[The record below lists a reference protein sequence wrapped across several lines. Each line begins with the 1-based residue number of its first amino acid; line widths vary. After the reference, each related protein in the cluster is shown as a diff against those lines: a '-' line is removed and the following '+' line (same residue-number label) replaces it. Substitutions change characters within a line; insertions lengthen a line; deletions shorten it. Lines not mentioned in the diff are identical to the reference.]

1 MEQLGAIRSVRD
13 DVVTVSG
20 PAEGLHASDAALD
33 CGNSGTT
40 MRLLAGLV
48 SAVAGE
54 HELVG
59 DASLSQRPMDRIAE
73 PLALMGASVLGR
85 GPRLCAPLHV
95 VGTKDLRGIRYDVPM
110 ASAQVKSA
118 ILFAALGASAPTTV
132 VEHVRTRPT
141 TEEMFSRAG
150 VALESVES
158 GQGRS
163 VTIWPGRPLARNW
176 LVPGDPSQ
184 AAFFAVLGCVH
195 PDADL
200 EVLDIDSARERVGF
214 LGVLQRMGATMTLQS
229 RGATTSLTVRSSALS
244 ATEVHASEI
253 PSVDEV
259 PVLVVAAAAAEGVS
273 CFRDVGELRVKESD
287 RFEGSLALAT
297 KLGCRAWSEDDDL
310 FVEGLGSASR
320 FAAFEVD
327 AGLDHRMVMA
337 SAVAGCAGQGC
348 SIGAAETVA
357 SSYPYFFDD
366 LRAPRVSGL
375 VIAIDGPAGS
385 GKSTVARAVAAL
397 LGWSFLD
404 TGAMYRAVTWEAL
417 HRGVDVRDDDAL
429 AAVAEDVVLTTLPR
443 VTVNGRDVED
453 EIRTDEINVAVS
465 VVAANP
471 RVRSSMVARQREL
484 AAAQPLGTVVE
495 GRDITTVVFPERLG
509 EDLSH
514 RVARRARPS
523 TRGRGRG
530 LGRPT

>member
-1 MEQLGAIRSVRD
+1 MSTATVEHFERLRGSVRVPGDKSASHRALMLSALADGESTIRGLSPGLDVAATAQIMEQLGAIRTVRD
-13 DVVTVSG
+13 DAVTIRG
-20 PAEGLHASDAALD
+20 PAAGLHASDAALD

-54 HELVG
+54 HVLVG
-59 DASLSQRPMDRIAE
+59 DASLSRRPMDRVAE
-73 PLALMGASVLGR
+73 PLALMGASVLGQ
-85 GPRLCAPLHV
+85 GPRLNAPLHV
-95 VGTKDLRGIRYDVPM
+95 VGTHDLRGIRYEVPM
-110 ASAQVKSA
+110 VSAQVKSA
-118 ILFAALGASAPTTV
+118 ILFAAIGASSPTTV

-150 VALESVES
+150 LALESIES

-163 VTIWPGRPLARNW
+163 VAIWPGRPLARNW

-229 RGATTSLTVRSSALS
+229 RGSTTSLTVRSSELT

-259 PVLVVAAAAAEGVS
+259 PVLVVAAAAAAGVS

-287 RFEGSLALAT
+287 RFEGSLELAT

-310 FVEGLGSASR
+310 FVEGLGSARR
-320 FAAFEVD
+320 FANFEVD

-366 LRAPRVSGL
+366 L
-375 VIAIDGPAGS
+375 
-385 GKSTVARAVAAL
+385 
-397 LGWSFLD
+397 
-404 TGAMYRAVTWEAL
+404 EQ
-417 HRGVDVRDDDAL
+417 L
-429 AAVAEDVVLTTLPR
+429 A
-443 VTVNGRDVED
+443 
-453 EIRTDEINVAVS
+453 
-465 VVAANP
+465 
-471 RVRSSMVARQREL
+471 
-484 AAAQPLGTVVE
+484 
-495 GRDITTVVFPERLG
+495 
-509 EDLSH
+509 
-514 RVARRARPS
+514 
-523 TRGRGRG
+523 
-530 LGRPT
+530 